1 MPRRPSVSPRNGV
14 PTPPGFE
21 AHPERINRNAAQWKK
36 EDSARYKLEK
46 MMQMTAEELQKVLND
61 PDAPYFERKLAE
73 AINKSD
79 WKVID
84 GMINQ
89 VYGYPKQPTEE
100 TIDLK
105 PSAIEI
111 KVLQPKKK
119 GKNAKKTEKDL

>member
-21 AHPERINRNAAQWKK
+21 AYPERINRSGAQWKK
-36 EDSARYKLEK
+36 EDSPRYKLEK
-46 MMQMTAEELQKVLND
+46 MMQMTAEELQKVLNN

-84 GMINQ
+84 SMINQ
-89 VYGYPKQPTEE
+89 VYGYPKQPTEA

-111 KVLQPKKK
+111 KVLQPKEKE
-119 GKNAKKTEKDL
+119 KNAKKAKEDL